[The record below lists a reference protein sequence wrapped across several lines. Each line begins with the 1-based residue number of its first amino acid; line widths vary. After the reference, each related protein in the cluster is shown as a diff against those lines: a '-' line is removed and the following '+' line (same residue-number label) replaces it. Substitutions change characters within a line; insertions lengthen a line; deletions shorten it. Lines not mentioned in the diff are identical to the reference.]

1 MADIDDKYY
10 YRFKSVALEL
20 DYLAKEVKEA
30 PNGVPTLVQSET
42 KRDEIRVL
50 LAKSRAAIE
59 AIQSKMGEKFTPEFR
74 DV

>member
-10 YRFKSVALEL
+10 YRFKNIALEL
-20 DYLAKEVKEA
+20 EYLAKEVRDAEQ
-30 PNGVPTLVQSET
+30 GVPSLVKNET

-50 LAKSRAAIE
+50 LAKSRASIE
-59 AIQSKMGEKFTPEFR
+59 TIQSKMGERFTPEFR